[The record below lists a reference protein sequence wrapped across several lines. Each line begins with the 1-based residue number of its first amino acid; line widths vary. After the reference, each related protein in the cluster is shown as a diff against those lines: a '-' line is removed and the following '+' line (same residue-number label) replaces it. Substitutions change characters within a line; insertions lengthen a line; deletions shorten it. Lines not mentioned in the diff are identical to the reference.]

1 MRISRLSVFMS
12 HKERSSL
19 KIRQHEKKI
28 VPNETKKSPKVN
40 WDIVDKLKLDKK
52 PIIKKKEDDD
62 DNLFQL

>member
-1 MRISRLSVFMS
+1 MR
-12 HKERSSL
+12 
-19 KIRQHEKKI
+19 KKI